1 MEKYLL
7 TIKEN
12 TLETYKHLTD
22 KEYMDVMEDMAI
34 NYAEG
39 LSYENINLHI
49 EVSYDNHIDFISEST
64 TYETVKKAKETLE
77 SYFKDYITVSIIK
90 QPL

>member
-64 TYETVKKAKETLE
+64 TYETVKKAKEILE
-77 SYFKDYITVSIIK
+77 AYFKNYITVSIIK
-90 QPL
+90 QPF

>member
-49 EVSYDNHIDFISEST
+49 QVSYDNHIDFISEST

>member
-12 TLETYKHLTD
+12 TLEAYKHLSD
-22 KEYMDVMEDMAI
+22 KEYVEFMESAAV
-34 NYAEG
+34 NYAQG
-39 LSYENINLHI
+39 LTYDGVNIHI
-49 EVSYDNHIDFISEST
+49 EMSLEYNYDFISEPT
-64 TYETVKKAKETLE
+64 TYENVKKAKESLE
-77 SYFKDYITVSIIK
+77 AYFKDYITVSIIK

>member
-1 MEKYLL
+1 MTKYLL

-12 TLETYKHLTD
+12 TLETYKHLSD
-22 KEYMDVMEDMAI
+22 KEYISLMEDMAI

-39 LSYENINLHI
+39 LLHENINLHI

-64 TYETVKKAKETLE
+64 TYKTVKKAKETLE
-77 SYFKDYITVSIIK
+77 AYFNDYITVSIIK
-90 QPL
+90 QPF